1 MNTLIGILLLADTI
15 QTGALPRQW
24 RPSGPNC
31 AEVPD
36 WQVHEYNPN
45 FYIIRES
52 GCTNYEK
59 PFLYL
64 IFGENRA
71 LLQDTG
77 AGETDI
83 DRLIPRLLAQWAVRN
98 KRAAPPPLLVIHSHS
113 HGDHTSG
120 DQKLAAL
127 PGVTVIPAR
136 PEAIEKAIN
145 LQNWPQQIGTIDLG
159 GRVLDAIPIPGHDT
173 ADLALY
179 DRQTGLLLTGD
190 TLYPGRLYVRNFPAY
205 VESINRLVT
214 FTNSRPVAHIL
225 GTHIE
230 QSRTPFVDY
239 KVRTVYQPDEAVLE
253 LSRGDLLE
261 LQAALSAMQG
271 KPQRRE
277 LSRFTIFPRVVLP

>member
-1 MNTLIGILLLADTI
+1 MNALIGILLFVDAI
-15 QTGALPRQW
+15 QPGVLPRQW

-31 AEVPD
+31 TEVPD
-36 WQVHEYNPN
+36 WQVHEYNAN
-45 FYIIRES
+45 LYIIRES

-64 IFGENRA
+64 FFGDGKA

-83 DRLIPRLLAQWAVRN
+83 DLLIPKLLQQWA
-98 KRAAPPPLLVIHSHS
+98 KRANKPVPPLLVVHSHS
-113 HGDHTSG
+113 HGDHVSG
-120 DQKLAAL
+120 DKKLAAL
-127 PGVTVIPAR
+127 PGVTVVTAK
-136 PEAIEKAIN
+136 PETIEAALNMKG
-145 LQNWPQQIGTIDLG
+145 WPSQLGTIDLGG

-179 DRQTGLLLTGD
+179 DRQTALLLTGD

-205 VESINRLVT
+205 VESINRLVD
-214 FTNSRPVAHIL
+214 FTRDRPVAHVL

-239 KVRTVYQPDEAVLE
+239 KVRTVYQPDETVLE

-261 LQAALSAMQG
+261 LQSALAAMQG
-271 KPQRRE
+271 KPRRHE
-277 LSRFTIFPRVVLP
+277 LSRFTIFPRVALP

>member
-1 MNTLIGILLLADTI
+1 MLSLLTLSIAFQVLQPGT
-15 QTGALPRQW
+15 LPRQW
-24 RPSGPNC
+24 RPSGPLC
-31 AEVPD
+31 TEVPD
-36 WQVHEYNPN
+36 WQVHEYNSN
-45 FYIIRES
+45 LYILRES

-71 LLQDTG
+71 ILQDTG

-83 DRLIPRLLAQWAVRN
+83 DRLIPRLLNDWAKKNN
-98 KRAAPPPLLVIHSHS
+98 KPVPPLLVLHSHS

-120 DQKLAAL
+120 DKKLAAL
-127 PGVTVIPAR
+127 PNVTVVPAR
-136 PEAIEKAIN
+136 PEAIEKA
-145 LQNWPQQIGTIDLG
+145 LDMTGWPEKIGVIELG
-159 GRVLDAIPIPGHDT
+159 GRQLDAIPIPGHDS

-205 VESINRLVT
+205 QASIQRLVR
-214 FTNSRPVAHIL
+214 FTEDKPVAHIL

-239 KVRTVYQPDEAVLE
+239 KVRTVYQPDELPLE

-261 LQAALSAMQG
+261 LQAALTAMQG
-271 KPQRRE
+271 KPRRQA
-277 LSRFTIFPRVVLP
+277 LSRFTVFPRVVLP